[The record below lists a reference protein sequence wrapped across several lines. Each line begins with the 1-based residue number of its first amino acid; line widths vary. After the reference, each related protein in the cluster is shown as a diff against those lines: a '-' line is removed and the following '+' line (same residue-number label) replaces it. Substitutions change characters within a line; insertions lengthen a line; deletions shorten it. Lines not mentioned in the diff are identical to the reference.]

1 MKKVCVI
8 GLWHLGLVSAAG
20 LADLGYEVTG
30 ADTDQNLVADIKRGK
45 LPLFEPGLDELIK
58 TLAAASKLRFE
69 NNLQTAV
76 SRAEAVLMAYD
87 TPVDEEDRVDLT
99 VLDRTIQLILP
110 SLNRDSLV
118 IINSQVPLGSCE
130 KWQKRIDE
138 SRPND
143 SIDLV
148 YSPENLRLGQ
158 AIALFKRPDMI
169 VIGANRE
176 RARQKAAEFY
186 EAFSV
191 DKFFVSLRTA
201 EMAKHALNAFF
212 ATTISFANE
221 IGNLCDAAGA
231 DGLQIAQILKKDSRI
246 GQKAQVRPG
255 LGFAGAT
262 LARDL
267 RVLQDIGKS
276 LGVPTNLADTV
287 FKINEKQ
294 IDCVVKM
301 VEEHFEGK
309 LRDKTLTIF
318 GLTYKPGTSTLRR
331 SVSLEI
337 MKRFY
342 SKGAHLQAHDPQAD
356 LSEYSEERFFEFH
369 QDAYAACRGSH
380 GILLLTEWPEY
391 KELDYGRIKKTLSH
405 PFLLDAKNHLPPET
419 LEGLGFHYLQ
429 IGRGQ
434 LKERVKL

>member
-1 MKKVCVI
+1 MKRVCVI

-20 LADLGYEVTG
+20 FADLGYEVIGTDRDENLI
-30 ADTDQNLVADIKRGK
+30 ADLKRGK
-45 LPLFEPGLDELIK
+45 LPLFEPGLDVLIK
-58 TLAAASKLRFE
+58 TLTGASRLRFE
-69 NNLQTAV
+69 NNFRSAV
-76 SRAEAVLMAYD
+76 TQAETILITYD
-87 TPVDEEDRVDLT
+87 TPVDEADRVDLGI
-99 VLDRTIQLILP
+99 LDQTIQSMLS
-110 SLNRDSLV
+110 SLNKDGLV

-130 KWQKRIDE
+130 RWQKQIDE
-138 SRPND
+138 SRPGD

-158 AIALFKRPDMI
+158 ALALFKRPDMI

-176 RARQKAAEFY
+176 RARQKAEEFY
-186 EAFSV
+186 QAFPV

-212 ATTISFANE
+212 ATSISFANE
-221 IGNLCDAAGA
+221 IGNLCDSVGA
-231 DGLQIAQILKKDSRI
+231 DGLQIAQILKKDGRI
-246 GQKAQVRPG
+246 GAKAQVRPG

-267 RVLQDIGKS
+267 RVLQDLGKNA
-276 LGVPTNLADTV
+276 GVPTSLVDTV
-287 FKINEKQ
+287 FRINEKQ
-294 IDCVVKM
+294 IDRVVKM
-301 VEEHFEGK
+301 IEDHFEGK

-331 SVSLEI
+331 SVSVEI
-337 MKRFY
+337 MKRLRL
-342 SKGAHLQAHDPQAD
+342 KGVNLRAHDPKAD
-356 LSEYSEERFFEFH
+356 LTECPGEIFFEFYP
-369 QDAYAACRGSH
+369 DPYTACQGSH

-391 KELDYGRIKKTLSH
+391 RGLDYGKIKQVLSH
-405 PFLLDAKNHLPPET
+405 PFLLDAKNHLQPEK
-419 LEGLGFHYLQ
+419 LEALGFHYVQ